1 MRLVIAIIILSLQA
15 TFMAAG
21 ATFFC
26 GDMICGSSGGGGSPI
41 TNYLTSDS
49 GSILTSD
56 DGTNSIVP

>member
-1 MRLVIAIIILSLQA
+1 MRLVIAILILTLYAPLLAS
-15 TFMAAG
+15 G

-26 GDMICGSSGGGGSPI
+26 GDMICGSSGGGGSPL